1 MMIKDF
7 DGSNAMMT
15 AVFQPQGSDIFN

>member
-1 MMIKDF
+1 
-7 DGSNAMMT
+7 MMT

>member
-1 MMIKDF
+1 MVIKDF